1 MTENDINFKSFLGNV
16 ESNIDG
22 QPQQTTISNEMLAT
36 LLAQCNQQKNQAPVY
51 RPTVPQQMQQVPN
64 PVKKVQFQG
73 QIGGQ
78 NQLVTAP
85 IQPVTAPVQ
94 PAVTQIQ
101 SVAAAVPLV
110 GAAVTVTA
118 TPGYFNLM
126 GFEISKRT
134 LYIAIGLILLAVGYY
149 LWKRSTDNKEV
160 LDKKKKRRGQ
170 TKSQDGSE
178 NNEKEEEYKE

>member
-1 MTENDINFKSFLGNV
+1 MAENDINFKSFLGNV

-22 QPQQTTISNEMLAT
+22 QIQQSTISNEMLAA

-51 RPTVPQQMQQVPN
+51 RPQVPQQAVAPQVPQIQN
-64 PVKKVQFQG
+64 PIKKVQFQG
-73 QIGGQ
+73 QPIAQ
-78 NQLVTAP
+78 NQLVP
-85 IQPVTAPVQ
+85 APVQ
-94 PAVTQIQ
+94 VQPVVQQ
-101 SVAAAVPLV
+101 AAIVQPTV
-110 GAAVTVTA
+110 QPTVT

-170 TKSQDGSE
+170 SKSQDESE